1 MPVEI
6 CELINLHELLLGAN
20 NLEVLPPEIGK
31 LVNLRTLWISGC
43 NLIELPSQIGNL
55 IRLQSFTLA
64 KNRLTFLPVEIGEL
78 ANVRDITLNGNRLES
93 LPRQIGELT
102 NLKDLRLHM
111 NRLTSLPSEIGQLA
125 NLRYLTLYMN
135 QLTFLPPEIG
145 QLTDL
150 QTLTLNDNQLTSL
163 PPEIGQLT
171 NLQTLT
177 LSKNQ
182 LPSLPSEIG
191 QLTKLPELTVDDNRL
206 TSLPPEI
213 GQLTNL
219 QTLTLSK
226 NQLPSLLSEI
236 GQLTKLRELTVDDN
250 RLTSLPPEIGQLT
263 NLQTLRLSKNQLT
276 SLPSEIG
283 QLTKLR
289 ELTVDDN
296 RLTSLPPEIGQ
307 LTNLQTLRLS
317 KNQLTSLPSEIGQLT
332 KLREL
337 TVDDN
342 RLTSLPPEI
351 GQLTNLQTLT
361 LSENQLT
368 SLPSEI
374 GQLTKLRELTVDDNR
389 LTSLPPEIGQLPC
402 LRLLRIEFNR
412 ITIFPSELADLLS
425 RKLAL
430 HAEGNPLQEP
440 ISELINRGSDALVA
454 YLRSLEDAIP
464 QYEAKV
470 LLVGEGNV
478 GKTSLLAALLN
489 EPFIEKRETTH
500 GIEIRPLIMRHP
512 DIDVDMTIR
521 AWDFGGQELY
531 RITHQFFYSRR
542 AVYLVVWNARE
553 GQESNEV
560 DGWLRRIRLRVSRDA
575 RALIVATHTDER
587 RPELDYPFLEQNF
600 PILLAGRYEIDN
612 RSGHG
617 IDSLREG
624 IAAEVANLPQM
635 GQLISPRWIAVRD
648 EVITR
653 ARTEPQITYEQFAQI
668 CSRHGVVGDEIN
680 TLAELLHDLGQII
693 YYGEDEG
700 LKDFVILNA
709 EWLTKAISYVLED
722 IPTREADGVLDHAHL
737 KEIWQDRPAGSSY
750 PARYHPYFLRL
761 MEKFDVSYRLAD
773 NEYRSLVA
781 QLVPRDRPEL
791 PWDLFTPPYNGVRSI
806 VMVCRLSEPVPG
818 LMAWLTVRHHH
829 ASTGKHWR
837 TGVFL
842 RDPIAAYSSEALME
856 LRTPT
861 SS

>member
-1 MPVEI
+1 MNAPCTYFFSPACLTAASSRRTRHGSGGDQARISRTTSAVRDDAFARQEWTNPSDTAAPVTSAI
-6 CELINLHELLLGAN
+6 SCCTLHRDM
-20 NLEVLPPEIGK
+20 LEDDQVNRQARSRGPIDRRNPDTRRRPAACTRPQAHLDSCRSCCTRSAAAAASPPADTTGLPP
-31 LVNLRTLWISGC
+31 VSA
-43 NLIELPSQIGNL
+43 S
-55 IRLQSFTLA
+55 
-64 KNRLTFLPVEIGEL
+64 
-78 ANVRDITLNGNRLES
+78 
-93 LPRQIGELT
+93 
-102 NLKDLRLHM
+102 
-111 NRLTSLPSEIGQLA
+111 
-125 NLRYLTLYMN
+125 
-135 QLTFLPPEIG
+135 
-145 QLTDL
+145 
-150 QTLTLNDNQLTSL
+150 
-163 PPEIGQLT
+163 
-171 NLQTLT
+171 
-177 LSKNQ
+177 
-182 LPSLPSEIG
+182 
-191 QLTKLPELTVDDNRL
+191 
-206 TSLPPEI
+206 
-213 GQLTNL
+213 
-219 QTLTLSK
+219 
-226 NQLPSLLSEI
+226 
-236 GQLTKLRELTVDDN
+236 
-250 RLTSLPPEIGQLT
+250 
-263 NLQTLRLSKNQLT
+263 
-276 SLPSEIG
+276 
-283 QLTKLR
+283 
-289 ELTVDDN
+289 
-296 RLTSLPPEIGQ
+296 
-307 LTNLQTLRLS
+307 
-317 KNQLTSLPSEIGQLT
+317 
-332 KLREL
+332 
-337 TVDDN
+337 
-342 RLTSLPPEI
+342 
-351 GQLTNLQTLT
+351 
-361 LSENQLT
+361 
-368 SLPSEI
+368 
-374 GQLTKLRELTVDDNR
+374 
-389 LTSLPPEIGQLPC
+389 
-402 LRLLRIEFNR
+402 
-412 ITIFPSELADLLS
+412 
-425 RKLAL
+425 AL

-700 LKDFVILNA
+700 LKEGYSGRPV
-709 EWLTKAISYVLED
+709 EVQ
-722 IPTREADGVLDHAHL
+722 ADD
-737 KEIWQDRPAGSSY
+737 
-750 PARYHPYFLRL
+750 
-761 MEKFDVSYRLAD
+761 
-773 NEYRSLVA
+773 
-781 QLVPRDRPEL
+781 
-791 PWDLFTPPYNGVRSI
+791 
-806 VMVCRLSEPVPG
+806 C
-818 LMAWLTVRHHH
+818 
-829 ASTGKHWR
+829 
-837 TGVFL
+837 
-842 RDPIAAYSSEALME
+842 
-856 LRTPT
+856 
-861 SS
+861 